1 MSCSLLDSFENLSSM
16 HSTQYCDKHTLSNMK
31 SPYTLHTSSFK
42 MSPRH
47 SRANTLSPVSPRTG
61 SSGYAT
67 KIGLILVVNLQNE
80 QNCYNI
86 DIMCYLKMSFL
97 CENTHF
103 IVVNTCYR

>member
-1 MSCSLLDSFENLSSM
+1 
-16 HSTQYCDKHTLSNMK
+16 
-31 SPYTLHTSSFK
+31 